1 MTGSPDQTQAPL
13 LSLLQCSLVP
23 NLFNDS
29 ASIISPGVR
38 ITKGG
43 FRKRALKP
51 QRASKAELGELGEA
65 WQQ

>member
-29 ASIISPGVR
+29 ASTISPGVR

-43 FRKRALKP
+43 FRKRALKL
-51 QRASKAELGELGEA
+51 Q
-65 WQQ
+65 